1 MISITPGAAKQIKV
15 ASQQSDAEGLGLRI
29 AAKRVA
35 DGSIQYGMGFDDQR
49 DDDQLI
55 TSEGVVILVAPMS
68 EAILKDTVMD
78 FVELN
83 PGEFQFVFINPNDV
97 ETPPSDQNAGGCG
110 SGSGCGSGGCGS
122 SGGGCA

>member
-1 MISITPGAAKQIKV
+1 MVSVTPGAALQIGV
-15 ASQQSDAEGLGLRI
+15 ASRQSGAQGLGLRI

-35 DGSIQYGMGFDDQR
+35 DGSIQYGMGFDEPR
-49 DDDQLI
+49 NDDQQI
-55 TSEGVVILVAPMS
+55 TSEGVAILVAPMS
-68 EAILKDTVMD
+68 EAILKDTVLD

-97 ETPPSDQNAGGCG
+97 GMPPDDRNAGGCG
-110 SGSGCGSGGCGS
+110 SGGCGSGGCGS